1 MVYQNNFIAVI
12 KCNNK
17 ILREINKNEVM
28 LPFGSEY
35 SILFKNLESRRVSV
49 KISIDG
55 TDILYGDSLVID
67 ANSELELERFLDKLD
82 SGNKLKFIQKTQ
94 KISNHRGDKIDD
106 GIIRI
111 EYAFEQCAAS
121 SWVTYSYPS
130 YPCPPVE
137 PHVYY
142 NSTSNYRY
150 TGSQGNMG
158 SSGGVTGSS
167 GSETLLRSN
176 NVSFTTCN
184 SQQVS
189 EDPGITVPGS
199 VSNQSFGTTT
209 LGTLEQSEVI
219 VLVLRGTTSSGKVS
233 KPLTTKTKIMCPT
246 CGTRHKSSVKFCS
259 ACGTSLII

>member
-1 MVYQNNFIAVI
+1 MVYQNKFIAVI

-17 ILREINKNEVM
+17 ILREINKNEVI

-67 ANSELELERFLDKLD
+67 ANSELELERFLERLD

-111 EYAFEQCAAS
+111 EYAFEQYVVS
-121 SWVTYSYPS
+121 NWITYSYPDYS
-130 YPCPPVE
+130 CPPVE
-137 PHVYY
+137 PRIFY
-142 NSTSNYRY
+142 
-150 TGSQGNMG
+150 
-158 SSGGVTGSS
+158 SGGVTG
-167 GSETLLRSN
+167 GTLLNSSVSN
-176 NVSFTTCN
+176 NVSFVDT
-184 SQQVS
+184 QQVS

-199 VSNQSFGTTT
+199 VSHQSFGTTT

-219 VLVLRGTTSSGKVS
+219 VLVLRGTTLSGNVS
-233 KPLTTKTKIMCPT
+233 KPLTTKTKLECPT
-246 CGTRHKSSVKFCS
+246 CGTKHKSSVKFCS
-259 ACGTSLII
+259 DCGTGLII